1 MKNIDLNTP
10 SNGIITHMA
19 VIQGINEANAASE
32 QKQQFRHDWRLAIFN
47 TVAGGIAGL
56 ITSIIFWLITK

>member
-1 MKNIDLNTP
+1 MNNDPSTP

-19 VIQGINEANAASE
+19 VMQSMNEANAASE
-32 QKQQFRHDWRLAIFN
+32 QKQQFRHDWKIAIFN